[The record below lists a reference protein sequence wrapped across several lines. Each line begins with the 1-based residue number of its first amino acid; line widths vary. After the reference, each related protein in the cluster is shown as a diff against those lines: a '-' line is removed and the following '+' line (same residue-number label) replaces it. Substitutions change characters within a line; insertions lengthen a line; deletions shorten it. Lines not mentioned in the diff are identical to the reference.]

1 MNKKIIWGIVIVVI
15 VIVGGYFTFKH
26 NINGGLD
33 YGKTGPVEK
42 PNIETSESTSTAQ
55 SNLDWKTYTNTKLA
69 YEIKYPSD
77 WKINEGTVNSGKDI
91 EIYADNNPAS
101 VKISSIA
108 SEQCVEKP
116 WELKVAYSV
125 ETTKCFKDTKGN
137 TIKISAGFGKDGL
150 KEKIEKII
158 STFKFTSQTNVEQKA
173 PVSNTSSI
181 KVISPNGGE
190 VFKTGDIVKIN
201 WNNEI
206 KPGIVK
212 VMFVA
217 GKVPDGH
224 YTNNGSMSTTRG
236 YEIYNGKTKDS
247 LDWLIPEG
255 YPGKWFIRIESEN
268 GSVDYSDT
276 TFTITN

>member
-1 MNKKIIWGIVIVVI
+1 VYKSAS
-15 VIVGGYFTFKH
+15 T
-26 NINGGLD
+26 IN
-33 YGKTGPVEK
+33 
-42 PNIETSESTSTAQ
+42 Q
-55 SNLDWKTYTNTKLA
+55 RLDWNTYTNTKLA

-101 VKISSIA
+101 VKILSIT

-158 STFKFTSQTNVEQKA
+158 STFKFISQTNVEQKA
-173 PVSNTSSI
+173 PVSNISLI

-190 VFKTGDIVKIN
+190 KVNNSNIN
-201 WNNEI
+201 FSWSTNKGNSY
-206 KPGIVK
+206 KP
-212 VMFVA
+212 
-217 GKVPDGH
+217 
-224 YTNNGSMSTTRG
+224 T
-236 YEIYNGKTKDS
+236 
-247 LDWLIPEG
+247 
-255 YPGKWFIRIESEN
+255 SE
-268 GSVDYSDT
+268 
-276 TFTITN
+276 F